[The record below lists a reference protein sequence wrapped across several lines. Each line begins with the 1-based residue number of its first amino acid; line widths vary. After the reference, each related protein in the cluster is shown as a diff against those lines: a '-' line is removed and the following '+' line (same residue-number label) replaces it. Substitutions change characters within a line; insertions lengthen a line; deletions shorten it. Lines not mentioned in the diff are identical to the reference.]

1 MIFKLIAYMKK
12 INELEFNNTYR
23 KLPDEFYHIVN
34 PKPFENPFLICINPE
49 MAKEIEL
56 DRSGIDEKEL
66 AEYLSG
72 KRLIPGSEPLA
83 QYYTGHQFGVYNPH
97 IGDGR
102 AILLGEVVNSHGE
115 RWDLHLKGAG
125 TTNYSRGFDGR
136 AVLRSTIREY
146 LCSEAMY
153 YLGIPTTRAL
163 SIVGSD
169 EKVERETTETGA
181 MLIRTARS
189 HVRFGS
195 FEGFFF
201 RGMEENIKLLADYV
215 IENFY
220 PELLGNS
227 SMYKLFAYETAKKT
241 GSLIAYWQAF
251 GFTHGVMNTDNMSI
265 TGDTIDYG
273 PYGFMET
280 FKNDFVPNHSD
291 HFGRYSYKSQPSI
304 AYWNLNKL
312 LQCLSS
318 LLTGEDIQ
326 GALGEYREAYAKSY
340 LRLMAKKF
348 GFKGFI
354 DGDKK
359 FIDETLEL
367 LEQNEIDFPI
377 FFRELSGVT
386 LDAKARGTEVNKIG
400 KAWFDNYF
408 NRLKQE
414 NWDSKSRI
422 ETMDTVNPK
431 YVLRTYI
438 AEQAIREAVD
448 NHNYTE
454 IEKVRKI
461 LMRPFDEQPENEKY
475 AKEPPEWAKEIALSC
490 SS

>member
-1 MIFKLIAYMKK
+1 MKK
-12 INELEFNNTYR
+12 ITKLIFNNTYR
-23 KLPDEFYHIVN
+23 RLPEEFYHIVN
-34 PKPFENPFLICINPE
+34 PKPFENPFLICFNPE

-56 DRSGIDEKEL
+56 DPGAMDSEKL

-72 KRLIPGSEPLA
+72 KKLIPGSEPIAL
-83 QYYTGHQFGVYNPH
+83 YYTGHQFGVYNPH

-102 AILLGEVVNSHGE
+102 AILLGEVINSKGKK
-115 RWDLHLKGAG
+115 WDLHLKGAG
-125 TTNYSRGFDGR
+125 PTNYSRGFDGR

-146 LCSEAMY
+146 LCSEAMH

-181 MLIRTARS
+181 MLIRMANS

-201 RGMEENIKLLADYV
+201 RGQTENVKILADYV
-215 IENFY
+215 ITNIY
-220 PELLGNS
+220 PEFTDNPDR
-227 SMYKLFAYETAKKT
+227 YKHMVNETARRT
-241 GSLIAYWQAF
+241 GSLIAKWQAY

-265 TGDTIDYG
+265 LGDTIDYG
-273 PYGFMET
+273 PYAFMET
-280 FKNDFVPNHSD
+280 YKSDFTPNHSD

-318 LLTGEDIQ
+318 LLSNDEIQ
-326 GALGEYREAYAKSY
+326 DALGEYREAYAESY
-340 LRLMAKKF
+340 LGLMANKF
-348 GFKGFI
+348 GFKGFK

-359 FIDETLEL
+359 FIDDTFEIFE
-367 LEQNEIDFPI
+367 EKEIDFPI

-386 LDAKARGTEVNKIG
+386 LDETLEGTEVKKIG
-400 KAWFDNYF
+400 VEWLERYFKRIKADNIDDKM
-408 NRLKQE
+408 RKE
-414 NWDSKSRI
+414 SMDS
-422 ETMDTVNPK
+422 VNPK

-438 AEQAIREAVD
+438 AENAIRDAVEKQD
-448 NHNYTE
+448 YSE

-461 LMRPFDEQPENEKY
+461 LMNPFDEQSEHEQY
-475 AKEPPEWAKEIALSC
+475 SLRPPEGAEVTALSC

>member
-1 MIFKLIAYMKK
+1 MTK

-23 KLPDEFYHIVN
+23 KLPEEFYHIVN

-56 DRSGIDEKEL
+56 DTTGIDETEL

-72 KRLIPGSEPLA
+72 KRLIPGSEPIA

-102 AILLGEVVNSHGE
+102 AILLGEVLNSHGE
-115 RWDLHLKGAG
+115 KWDLHLKGAG
-125 TTNYSRGFDGR
+125 TTKYSRGFDGR

-169 EKVERETTETGA
+169 EKVERETTEMGA

-201 RGMEENIKLLADYV
+201 QGQEENIKILADYV
-215 IENFY
+215 IDNYY
-220 PELLGNS
+220 PDLSDSNKKYSEMAN
-227 SMYKLFAYETAKKT
+227 ETAKKT
-241 GSLIAYWQAF
+241 GSLIAMWQAF
-251 GFTHGVMNTDNMSI
+251 GFTHGVMNTDNMSLL
-265 TGDTIDYG
+265 GDTIDYG
-273 PYGFMET
+273 PYAFMET
-280 FKNDFVPNHSD
+280 YKSDFTPNHSD
-291 HFGRYSYKSQPSI
+291 HFGRYSYKSQPAI

-312 LQCLSS
+312 LQTLSS
-318 LLTGEDIQ
+318 LLTGDEIQ
-326 GALGEYREAYAKSY
+326 EALGEYREAYADKY
-340 LRLMAKKF
+340 LGIMAKKF
-348 GFKGFI
+348 GFQDFK

-359 FIDETLEL
+359 FFDETLEL
-367 LEQNEIDFPI
+367 LEEKEIDFPG

-386 LDAKARGTEVNKIG
+386 FEAKARASKVNKIG
-400 KAWFDNYF
+400 KAWLDKYF
-408 NRLKQE
+408 KRLKEE
-414 NWDSKSRI
+414 NRDSKSRK
-422 ETMDTVNPK
+422 ESMDSVNPK

-438 AEQAIREAVD
+438 AEQAIREAED
-448 NHNYTE
+448 NQNYTE
-454 IEKVRKI
+454 IEKIRKI
-461 LMRPFDEQPENEKY
+461 LMRPFDDQPEYDKY
-475 AKEPPEWAKEIALSC
+475 AKQAPEWAKEISLSC